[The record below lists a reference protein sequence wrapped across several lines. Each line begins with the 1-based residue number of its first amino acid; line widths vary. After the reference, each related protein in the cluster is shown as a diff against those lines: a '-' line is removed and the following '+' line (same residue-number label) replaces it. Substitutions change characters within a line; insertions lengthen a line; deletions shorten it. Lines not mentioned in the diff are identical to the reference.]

1 MRHDY
6 DFPQCWDTLTPEQK
20 DTWYKGERA
29 RRQALRQDTVVA
41 RRARELHRRRQRKAE
56 ARADTVSLEDWR

>member
-6 DFPQCWDTLTPEQK
+6 DFPQCWDTLTDAQK
-20 DTWYKGERA
+20 DRWYKGERA
-29 RRQALRQDTVVA
+29 RRQALRQDTAVA
-41 RRARELHRRRQRKAE
+41 RRARELQRRRTRKAE